1 MGLHAGE
8 KMLNNNGKCLLDFYF
23 DNFPH
28 WKPAIDIKKYITD
41 VKVIWGAKLGSYN
54 ATIPSRQEVLRKAV
68 PYNKIDLGQLQ
79 GPSNADL
86 NKTVEWK
93 RLNKTLKTFDFS
105 GRKLRH
111 YGEEKVNY
119 SGGRIHMKRTYWRN
133 GGSFYEQEIY
143 IAPYNEGHQDETML
157 NNQKWKQSKML
168 QMRRKWKELFQRW
181 SGKVERRH
189 KITPQVIDYDG
200 MEIIKVLRDE
210 KMNPKDYIM
219 LYFPFIKTDAKL
231 NVLTAGLLFC
241 PQWYRNYIHQF

>member
-1 MGLHAGE
+1 
-8 KMLNNNGKCLLDFYF
+8 
-23 DNFPH
+23 
-28 WKPAIDIKKYITD
+28 
-41 VKVIWGAKLGSYN
+41 
-54 ATIPSRQEVLRKAV
+54 
-68 PYNKIDLGQLQ
+68 
-79 GPSNADL
+79 
-86 NKTVEWK
+86 
-93 RLNKTLKTFDFS
+93 
-105 GRKLRH
+105 
-111 YGEEKVNY
+111 
-119 SGGRIHMKRTYWRN
+119 MKRTYWRN

-241 PQWYRNYIHQF
+241 PQWYRNYIHQFQKVGYCGKVIGEEGALRPGRQTQDDIFSLQNILEKSRFLGSKYTSKFFKS